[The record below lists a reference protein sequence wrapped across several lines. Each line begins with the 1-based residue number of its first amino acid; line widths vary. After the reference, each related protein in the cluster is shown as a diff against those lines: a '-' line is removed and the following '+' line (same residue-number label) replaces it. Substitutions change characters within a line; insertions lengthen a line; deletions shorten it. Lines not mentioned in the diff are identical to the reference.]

1 MKFEDVLDV
10 TKKAL
15 AQSMGAEYMEQLGDL
30 AALDDAKLVDVGRNV
45 LEGEG
50 TTERFT
56 KALVS
61 IVGRIE
67 FDSREYKISTPSIVV
82 NSMDWGGFVEDVQFD
97 VSENIMQDPMYNLVD
112 GTSYAEAEH
121 KFYQPKVAVKIFEE
135 AKTFLIPVSITR
147 EILRESFYSW
157 DKLNSYISGIQN
169 AIRTTRTAIL
179 EAYSH
184 MLLSAAAA
192 NSIAGTQT
200 AINLLAL
207 AKSEGRV
214 AANMT
219 PAEAIKDTGFLT
231 FCTTKISLYRMYMER
246 LLKGAFNNGN
256 IPTFTPKDDNN
267 LILLAEFAENIKDI
281 VKANTFHEKYIGVGE
296 YETISAWQA
305 FKNTDVANFNF
316 VTDSTISIAADSTE
330 KLGIGNEEFTQSY
343 VVGICFDKKALG
355 ICPYRVKTTQSYTA
369 IGDFTNTFTHLLFN
383 YKLNNSYNI
392 VAFYLA

>member
-15 AQSMGAEYMEQLGDL
+15 AQSMGGEYMEQLGDL
-30 AALDDAKLVDVGRNV
+30 AALDDAKLVDVGRGV
-45 LEGEG
+45 LEGNG
-50 TTERFT
+50 TTEKFT

-61 IVGRIE
+61 VIGKIE

-112 GTSYAEAEH
+112 GQSYAEAEH
-121 KFYQPKVAVKIFEE
+121 RFYQPKVAVKIFEE
-135 AKTFLIPVSITR
+135 AKTFLIPVSVTR
-147 EILRESFYSW
+147 EILREAFYSW
-157 DKLNSYISGIQN
+157 DKLNSYISGIRN
-169 AIRTTRTAIL
+169 AINTTKTAIL

-200 AINLLAL
+200 AINLLAM
-207 AKSEGRV
+207 AKNEGRV
-214 AANMT
+214 DAAMT
-219 PAEAIKDTGFLT
+219 PAQAIKDADFLT
-231 FCTTKISLYRMYMER
+231 FCTSKISLYRKYMER

-256 IPTFTPKDDNN
+256 IPTFTPEDDNN
-267 LILLAEFAENIKDI
+267 LVLLAEFAENIKTI
-281 VKANTFHEKYIGVGE
+281 VKANTFNEKYIGVGE
-296 YETISAWQA
+296 YESVSAWQA
-305 FKNTDVANFNF
+305 FKDTNVANFNF

-330 KLGIGNEEFTQSY
+330 KLGIGDEAFTQSY
-343 VVGICFDKKALG
+343 VIGICFDKKALG

-369 IGDFTNTFTHLLFN
+369 IGDFSNTFTHLLFN

>member
-15 AQSMGAEYMEQLGDL
+15 AQSMGGEYMEQLGDL
-30 AALDDAKLVDVGRNV
+30 AALDDAKLVDVGRGV
-45 LEGEG
+45 LEGNG
-50 TTERFT
+50 TTEKFT

-61 IVGRIE
+61 VIGKIE

-112 GTSYAEAEH
+112 GQSYAEAEH
-121 KFYQPKVAVKIFEE
+121 RFYQPKVAVKIFEE
-135 AKTFLIPVSITR
+135 AKTFLIPVSVTR
-147 EILRESFYSW
+147 EILREAFYSW
-157 DKLNSYISGIQN
+157 DKLNSYISGIRN
-169 AIRTTRTAIL
+169 AINTTKTAIL

-200 AINLLAL
+200 AINLLAM
-207 AKSEGRV
+207 AKNEGRV
-214 AANMT
+214 DAAMT
-219 PAEAIKDTGFLT
+219 PAAAIKDKDFLT
-231 FCTTKISLYRMYMER
+231 FCTSKISLYRKYMER

-256 IPTFTPKDDNN
+256 IPTFTPEDDNN
-267 LILLAEFAENIKDI
+267 LVLLAEFAENIKTI
-281 VKANTFHEKYIGVGE
+281 VKANTFNEKYIGVGE
-296 YETISAWQA
+296 YESVSAWQA
-305 FKNTDVANFNF
+305 FKDTNVANFNF

-330 KLGIGNEEFTQSY
+330 KLGIGDEAFTQSY
-343 VVGICFDKKALG
+343 VVAICFDKKALG

-369 IGDFTNTFTHLLFN
+369 IGDFSNTFTHLLFN

>member
-15 AQSMGAEYMEQLGDL
+15 AQSMGGEYMEQLGDL
-30 AALDDAKLVDVGRNV
+30 AALDDAKLVDVGRGV
-45 LEGEG
+45 LEGNG
-50 TTERFT
+50 TTEKFT

-61 IVGRIE
+61 VIGKIE

-112 GTSYAEAEH
+112 GQSYAEAEH

-135 AKTFLIPVSITR
+135 AKTFLIPVSVTR
-147 EILRESFYSW
+147 EILREAFYSW
-157 DKLNSYISGIQN
+157 DKLNSYISGIRN
-169 AIRTTRTAIL
+169 AINTTKTAIL

-200 AINLLAL
+200 AINLLAM

-214 AANMT
+214 DAAMT
-219 PAEAIKDTGFLT
+219 PAAAIKDKDFLT
-231 FCTTKISLYRMYMER
+231 FCTSKISLYRKYMER

-256 IPTFTPKDDNN
+256 IPTFTPEDDNN
-267 LILLAEFAENIKDI
+267 LVLLAEFAENIKTI
-281 VKANTFHEKYIGVGE
+281 VKANTFNEKYIGVGE
-296 YETISAWQA
+296 YESVSAWQA
-305 FKNTDVANFNF
+305 FKDTNVANFNF

-330 KLGIGNEEFTQSY
+330 KLGIGDEAFTQSY
-343 VVGICFDKKALG
+343 VVAICFDKKALG

-369 IGDFTNTFTHLLFN
+369 IGDFSNTFTHLLFN

>member
-15 AQSMGAEYMEQLGDL
+15 AQSMGGEYMEQLGDL
-30 AALDDAKLVDVGRNV
+30 AALDDAKLVDVGRGV
-45 LEGEG
+45 LEGNG
-50 TTERFT
+50 TTEKFT

-61 IVGRIE
+61 VIGKIE

-112 GTSYAEAEH
+112 GQSYAEAEH
-121 KFYQPKVAVKIFEE
+121 RFYQPKVAVKIFEE
-135 AKTFLIPVSITR
+135 AKTFLIPVSVTR
-147 EILRESFYSW
+147 EILREAFYSW
-157 DKLNSYISGIQN
+157 DKLNSYISGIRN
-169 AIRTTRTAIL
+169 AINTTKTAIL

-200 AINLLAL
+200 AINLLAM

-214 AANMT
+214 DAAMT
-219 PAEAIKDTGFLT
+219 PAAAIKDKDFLT
-231 FCTTKISLYRMYMER
+231 FCTSKISLYRKYMER

-256 IPTFTPKDDNN
+256 IPTFTPENDNN
-267 LILLAEFAENIKDI
+267 LVLLAEFAENIKTI
-281 VKANTFHEKYIGVGE
+281 VKANTFNEKYIGVGE
-296 YETISAWQA
+296 YESVSAWQA
-305 FKNTDVANFNF
+305 FKDTNVASFNF

-330 KLGIGNEEFTQSY
+330 KLGIGDEAFTQSY
-343 VVGICFDKKALG
+343 VIGICFDKKALG

-369 IGDFTNTFTHLLFN
+369 IGDFSNTFTHLLFN

>member
-15 AQSMGAEYMEQLGDL
+15 AQSMGGEYMEQLGDL
-30 AALDDAKLVDVGRNV
+30 AALDDAKLVDVGRGV
-45 LEGEG
+45 LEGNG
-50 TTERFT
+50 TTEKFT

-61 IVGRIE
+61 VIGKIE

-82 NSMDWGGFVEDVQFD
+82 NSMDWGGFVEDAQFD

-112 GTSYAEAEH
+112 GQSYAEAEH
-121 KFYQPKVAVKIFEE
+121 RFYQPKVAVKIFEE
-135 AKTFLIPVSITR
+135 AKTFLIPVSVTR
-147 EILRESFYSW
+147 EILREAFYSW
-157 DKLNSYISGIQN
+157 DKLNSYISGIRN
-169 AIRTTRTAIL
+169 AINTTKTAIL

-200 AINLLAL
+200 AINLLAM
-207 AKSEGRV
+207 AKNEGRV
-214 AANMT
+214 DAAMT
-219 PAEAIKDTGFLT
+219 PAQAIKDKDFLT
-231 FCTTKISLYRMYMER
+231 FCTSKISLYRKYMER
-246 LLKGAFNNGN
+246 LLKGVFNNGN
-256 IPTFTPKDDNN
+256 IPTFTPEDDNN
-267 LILLAEFAENIKDI
+267 LVLLAEFAENIKTI
-281 VKANTFHEKYIGVGE
+281 VKANTFNEKYIGVGE
-296 YETISAWQA
+296 YESVSAWQA
-305 FKNTDVANFNF
+305 FKDTDVANFNF

-330 KLGIGNEEFTQSY
+330 KLGIGDEAFTQSY
-343 VVGICFDKKALG
+343 VIGICFDKKALG

-369 IGDFTNTFTHLLFN
+369 IGDFSNTFTHLLFN

>member
-15 AQSMGAEYMEQLGDL
+15 AQSMGGEYMEQLGDL
-30 AALDDAKLVDVGRNV
+30 AALDDAKLVDVGRGV
-45 LEGEG
+45 LEGNG
-50 TTERFT
+50 TTEKFT

-61 IVGRIE
+61 VIGKIE

-82 NSMDWGGFVEDVQFD
+82 NSMDWGGFVEDAQFD

-112 GTSYAEAEH
+112 GQSYAEAEH
-121 KFYQPKVAVKIFEE
+121 RFYQPKVAVKIFEE
-135 AKTFLIPVSITR
+135 AKTFLIPVSVTR
-147 EILRESFYSW
+147 EILREAFYSW
-157 DKLNSYISGIQN
+157 DKLNSYISGIRN
-169 AIRTTRTAIL
+169 AINTTKTAIL

-200 AINLLAL
+200 AINLLAM
-207 AKSEGRV
+207 AKNEGRV
-214 AANMT
+214 DAAMT
-219 PAEAIKDTGFLT
+219 PAQAIKDKDFLT
-231 FCTTKISLYRMYMER
+231 FCTSKISLYRKYMER

-256 IPTFTPKDDNN
+256 IPTFTPEDDNN
-267 LILLAEFAENIKDI
+267 LVLLAEFAENIKTI
-281 VKANTFHEKYIGVGE
+281 VKANTFNEKYIGVGE
-296 YETISAWQA
+296 YESVSAWQA
-305 FKNTDVANFNF
+305 FKDTDVANFNF

-330 KLGIGNEEFTQSY
+330 KLGIGDEAFTQSY
-343 VVGICFDKKALG
+343 VIGICFDKKALG

-369 IGDFTNTFTHLLFN
+369 IGDFSNTFTHLLFN

>member
-15 AQSMGAEYMEQLGDL
+15 AQSMGSEYMEQLGDL
-30 AALDDAKLVDVGRNV
+30 AALDDAKLVDVGHSV
-45 LEGEG
+45 LDGEG
-50 TTERFT
+50 TTEKFT
-56 KALVS
+56 KALIS

-67 FDSREYKISTPSIVV
+67 FDAREYKISTPSVVV

-97 VSENIMQDPMYNLVD
+97 VSENIMEDPMFNLVN
-112 GTSYAEAEH
+112 GQSYAEAEH
-121 KFYQPKVAVKIFEE
+121 RFYQPKVAVKIFDE
-135 AKTFLIPVSITR
+135 AKPFLIPVSITR

-169 AIRTTRTAIL
+169 AIKTTRTAIL
-179 EAYSH
+179 ETYAH

-200 AINLLAL
+200 GINLLAL
-207 AKSEGRV
+207 AKGEGV
-214 AANMT
+214 VDAAMT
-219 PAEAIKDTGFLT
+219 PAQAIINKTFLAY
-231 FCTTKISLYRMYMER
+231 CTKKISLYRKYMER

-267 LILLAEFAENIKDI
+267 LILLAEFAANVKTI
-281 VKANTFHEKYIGVGE
+281 VKANTFNDKYIGVGE

-305 FKNTDVANFNF
+305 FKETNVENFNF
-316 VTDSTISIAADSTE
+316 ETDSTISIAADSTQ
-330 KLGIGNEEFTQSY
+330 KLGIGANEFTQPY

-355 ICPYRVKTTQSYTA
+355 VCPYRVKTTQNYTA
-369 IGDFTNTFTHLLFN
+369 IGDFSNTFTHLLFN

>member
-15 AQSMGAEYMEQLGDL
+15 AQSMGGEYMEQLGDL
-30 AALDDAKLVDVGRNV
+30 AALDDAKLVDVGRGV
-45 LEGEG
+45 LEGNG
-50 TTERFT
+50 TTEKFT

-61 IVGRIE
+61 VIGKIE

-82 NSMDWGGFVEDVQFD
+82 SSMDWGGFVEDVQFD

-135 AKTFLIPVSITR
+135 AKTFLIPVSVTR
-147 EILRESFYSW
+147 EILREAFYSW
-157 DKLNSYISGIQN
+157 DKLNSYISGIRN
-169 AIRTTRTAIL
+169 AINTTKTAIL

-200 AINLLAL
+200 AINLLAM

-214 AANMT
+214 DAAMT
-219 PAEAIKDTGFLT
+219 PAQAVKDADFLT
-231 FCTTKISLYRMYMER
+231 FCTTKISLYRKYMER

-256 IPTFTPKDDNN
+256 IPTFTPTGDNK
-267 LILLAEFAENIKDI
+267 LVLLAEFAENIKTI
-281 VKANTFHEKYIGVGE
+281 VKANTFNEKYIGVGE
-296 YETISAWQA
+296 YESVSAWQA
-305 FKNTDVANFNF
+305 FKDTDVANFNF

-330 KLGIGNEEFTQSY
+330 KLGIGDEEFTQSY

-369 IGDFTNTFTHLLFN
+369 IGDFSNTFTHLLFN

>member
-1 MKFEDVLDV
+1 MKFEDVLNV
-10 TKKAL
+10 TKQAL
-15 AQSMGAEYMEQLGDL
+15 AQSMGAEYMQQLGDL
-30 AALDDAKLVDVGRNV
+30 AALDDAKLVDVGRGV
-45 LEGEG
+45 LDGEG
-50 TTERFT
+50 TTEKFT
-56 KALVS
+56 KALIS

-97 VSENIMQDPMYNLVD
+97 VSENIIQDPMYNLVD

-121 KFYQPKVAVKIFEE
+121 RFYQPKVAVKIFEE

-157 DKLNSYISGIQN
+157 DKLNSYISGIRN
-169 AIRTTRTAIL
+169 AINTTKTAIL
-179 EAYSH
+179 EVYAH

-200 AINLLAL
+200 GINLLAL
-207 AKSEGRV
+207 AKSEGV
-214 AANMT
+214 VDAAMT
-219 PAEAIKDTGFLT
+219 PAQAIINETFLAY
-231 FCTTKISLYRMYMER
+231 CTKKITLYRKYMER
-246 LLKGAFNNGN
+246 LGKGGFNNGN
-256 IPTFTPKDDNN
+256 VSTFTPKGDNN
-267 LILLAEFAENIKDI
+267 LVLLAEFAANIKTI
-281 VKANTFHEKYIGVGE
+281 VKANTFNDEYIGVGE
-296 YETISAWQA
+296 YEAISAWQA
-305 FKNTDVANFNF
+305 FRDENVEKYNF

-330 KLGIGNEEFTQSY
+330 KLGIGANEFTQTY

-369 IGDFTNTFTHLLFN
+369 IGDFSNTFTHLLFN

>member
-10 TKKAL
+10 TQKAL
-15 AQSMGAEYMEQLGDL
+15 AQSMGGEYMEQLGDL
-30 AALDDAKLVDVGRNV
+30 AALDDAKLVDVGRGV
-45 LEGEG
+45 LEGNG
-50 TTERFT
+50 TTEKFT

-61 IVGRIE
+61 VIGKIE

-112 GTSYAEAEH
+112 GQSYAEAEH
-121 KFYQPKVAVKIFEE
+121 RFYQPKVAVKIFEE
-135 AKTFLIPVSITR
+135 AKTFLIPVSVTR
-147 EILRESFYSW
+147 EILREAFYSW
-157 DKLNSYISGIQN
+157 DKLNSYISGIRN
-169 AIRTTRTAIL
+169 AINTTKTAIL

-192 NSIAGTQT
+192 NSIAGTKT
-200 AINLLAL
+200 AINLLAM
-207 AKSEGRV
+207 AKNEGRV
-214 AANMT
+214 DAAMT
-219 PAEAIKDTGFLT
+219 PAQAIKDADFLT
-231 FCTTKISLYRMYMER
+231 FCTSKISLYRKYMER

-256 IPTFTPKDDNN
+256 IPTFTPEDDNN
-267 LILLAEFAENIKDI
+267 LVLLAEFAENIKTI
-281 VKANTFHEKYIGVGE
+281 VKANTFNEKYIGVGE
-296 YETISAWQA
+296 YESVSAWQA
-305 FKNTDVANFNF
+305 FKDTDVANFNF

-330 KLGIGNEEFTQSY
+330 KLGIGDEAFTQSY
-343 VVGICFDKKALG
+343 VLGICFDKKALG

-369 IGDFTNTFTHLLFN
+369 IGDFSNTYTHLLFN

>member
-15 AQSMGAEYMEQLGDL
+15 AQSMGGEYMEQLGDL
-30 AALDDAKLVDVGRNV
+30 AALDDAKLVDVGRGV
-45 LEGEG
+45 LEGNG
-50 TTERFT
+50 TTEKFT

-61 IVGRIE
+61 VIGKIE

-112 GTSYAEAEH
+112 GQSYAEAEH
-121 KFYQPKVAVKIFEE
+121 RFYQPKVAVKIFEE
-135 AKTFLIPVSITR
+135 AKTFLIPVSVTR
-147 EILRESFYSW
+147 EILREAFYSW
-157 DKLNSYISGIQN
+157 DKLNSYISGIRN
-169 AIRTTRTAIL
+169 AINTTKTAIL

-200 AINLLAL
+200 AINLLAM

-214 AANMT
+214 DAAMT
-219 PAEAIKDTGFLT
+219 PAAAIKDKDFLT
-231 FCTTKISLYRMYMER
+231 FCTSKISLYRKYMER

-256 IPTFTPKDDNN
+256 IPTFTPEDDNN
-267 LILLAEFAENIKDI
+267 LVLLAEFAENIKTI
-281 VKANTFHEKYIGVGE
+281 VKANTFNEKYIGVGE
-296 YETISAWQA
+296 YESVSAWQA
-305 FKNTDVANFNF
+305 FKDTDVANFNF

-330 KLGIGNEEFTQSY
+330 KLGIGDEAFTQSY
-343 VVGICFDKKALG
+343 VIGICFDKKALG

-369 IGDFTNTFTHLLFN
+369 IGDFSNTFTHLLFN

>member
-15 AQSMGAEYMEQLGDL
+15 AQSMGAEYMGQLGDL
-30 AALDDAKLVDVGRNV
+30 ASLDDAKLVDVGHSV
-45 LEGEG
+45 LDGEG
-50 TTERFT
+50 TTEKFT
-56 KALVS
+56 KALIS

-97 VSENIMQDPMYNLVD
+97 VSENIMEDPMFNLVN
-112 GTSYAEAEH
+112 GQSYAEAEH
-121 KFYQPKVAVKIFEE
+121 RFYQPKVSVKIFDE
-135 AKTFLIPVSITR
+135 AKPFLIPVSITR

-157 DKLNSYISGIQN
+157 DKLNSYISGIRN
-169 AIRTTRTAIL
+169 AIKTTKTAVL
-179 EAYSH
+179 ETYAH
-184 MLLSAAAA
+184 MLLSAGAA

-200 AINLLAL
+200 GINLLAL

-214 AANMT
+214 SNDMT
-219 PAEAIKDTGFLT
+219 PAQAIIDKNFLT
-231 FCTTKISLYRMYMER
+231 FCISKISLYRKYMER

-256 IPTFTPKDDNN
+256 ISTFTPEDDNK
-267 LILLAEFAENIKDI
+267 LVLLAEFAENIKTI
-281 VKANTFHEKYIGVGE
+281 VKANTYNDKYIGVGE

-305 FKNTDVANFNF
+305 FKETDVTNFNF
-316 VTDSTISIAADSTE
+316 VTDSTISIAADSTQ
-330 KLGIGNEEFTQSY
+330 KLGIGAEEFTQPY
-343 VVGICFDKKALG
+343 VVGICYDKKALG
-355 ICPYRVKTTQSYTA
+355 VCPYRVKTTQNYTA
-369 IGDFTNTFTHLLFN
+369 IGDFSNTFTHLLFN

>member
-15 AQSMGAEYMEQLGDL
+15 AQSMGGEYMEQLGDL
-30 AALDDAKLVDVGRNV
+30 AALDDAKLVDVGRGV
-45 LEGEG
+45 LEGNG
-50 TTERFT
+50 TTEKFT

-61 IVGRIE
+61 VIGKIE

-97 VSENIMQDPMYNLVD
+97 VSENIMQDPMYSLVD
-112 GTSYAEAEH
+112 GQSYAEAEH
-121 KFYQPKVAVKIFEE
+121 RFYQPKVAVKIFEE
-135 AKTFLIPVSITR
+135 AKTFLIPVSVTR
-147 EILRESFYSW
+147 EILREAFYSW
-157 DKLNSYISGIQN
+157 DKLNSYISGIRN
-169 AIRTTRTAIL
+169 AINTTKTAIL

-200 AINLLAL
+200 AINLLAM
-207 AKSEGRV
+207 AKNEGRV
-214 AANMT
+214 DAAMT
-219 PAEAIKDTGFLT
+219 PAQAVKDADFLT
-231 FCTTKISLYRMYMER
+231 FCTSKISLYRKYMER

-256 IPTFTPKDDNN
+256 IPTFTPEDDNK
-267 LILLAEFAENIKDI
+267 LVLLAEFAENIKSI
-281 VKANTFHEKYIGVGE
+281 VKANTFNEKYIGVGE
-296 YETISAWQA
+296 YESVSAWQA
-305 FKNTDVANFNF
+305 FKDTDVANFNF

-330 KLGIGNEEFTQSY
+330 KLGIGDEEFTQSY
-343 VVGICFDKKALG
+343 VVAICFDKKALG

-369 IGDFTNTFTHLLFN
+369 IGDFSNTFTHLLFN

>member
-15 AQSMGAEYMEQLGDL
+15 AQSMGGEYMEQLGDL
-30 AALDDAKLVDVGRNV
+30 AALDDAKLVDVGRGV
-45 LEGEG
+45 LEGNG
-50 TTERFT
+50 TTEKFT

-61 IVGRIE
+61 VIGKIE

-82 NSMDWGGFVEDVQFD
+82 SSMDWGGFVEDVQFD

-135 AKTFLIPVSITR
+135 AKTFLIPVSVTR
-147 EILRESFYSW
+147 EILREAFYSW
-157 DKLNSYISGIQN
+157 DKLNSYISGIRN
-169 AIRTTRTAIL
+169 AINTTKTAIL

-200 AINLLAL
+200 GINLLAM

-214 AANMT
+214 DAAMT
-219 PAEAIKDTGFLT
+219 PAQAVKDKDFLT
-231 FCTTKISLYRMYMER
+231 FCTTKISLYRKYMER

-256 IPTFTPKDDNN
+256 IPTFTPAGDNN
-267 LILLAEFAENIKDI
+267 LVLLAEFAENIKTI
-281 VKANTFHEKYIGVGE
+281 VKANTFNEKYIGVGE
-296 YETISAWQA
+296 YESVSAWQA

-316 VTDSTISIAADSTE
+316 ATDSTIKIAADSTE
-330 KLGIGNEEFTQSY
+330 KLGIGNEEFTQAY

-369 IGDFTNTFTHLLFN
+369 IGDFSNTFTHLLFN
-383 YKLNNSYNI
+383 YKLNNNYNI

>member
-1 MKFEDVLDV
+1 
-10 TKKAL
+10 
-15 AQSMGAEYMEQLGDL
+15 MGAKYMEQLGDL
-30 AALDDAKLVDVGRNV
+30 AALDDAKLVDVGRGV
-45 LEGEG
+45 LDGEG
-50 TTERFT
+50 TTEKFT
-56 KALVS
+56 KALIS

-121 KFYQPKVAVKIFEE
+121 RFYQPKVAVKIFEE

-157 DKLNSYISGIQN
+157 DKLNSHISGIRN
-169 AIRTTRTAIL
+169 AINTTKTAIL
-179 EAYSH
+179 EVYAH

-207 AKSEGRV
+207 AKSEGV
-214 AANMT
+214 VDATMT
-219 PAEAIKDTGFLT
+219 PAQAIIDETFLAYS
-231 FCTTKISLYRMYMER
+231 TKKITLYRMYMER
-246 LLKGAFNNGN
+246 LGKGGFNNGN
-256 IPTFTPKDDNN
+256 VSTFTPKDDNN
-267 LILLAEFAENIKDI
+267 LVLLAEFAANIKTI
-281 VKANTFHEKYIGVGE
+281 VKANTFNDEYIGAGE
-296 YETISAWQA
+296 YEAISAWQA
-305 FKNTDVANFNF
+305 FRDENVEKYNF

-330 KLGIGNEEFTQSY
+330 KLGIGAKEFTQTY
-343 VVGICFDKKALG
+343 VVGICYDKKALG

-369 IGDFTNTFTHLLFN
+369 IGDFSNTFTHLLFN

>member
-15 AQSMGAEYMEQLGDL
+15 AQSMGGEYMEQLGDL
-30 AALDDAKLVDVGRNV
+30 AALDDEKLVDVGRRV
-45 LEGEG
+45 LEGNV
-50 TTERFT
+50 TTEKFT

-61 IVGRIE
+61 VIGKIE
-67 FDSREYKISTPSIVV
+67 FDSRKYKISTPSIVV

-112 GTSYAEAEH
+112 GQSYAEAEH

-135 AKTFLIPVSITR
+135 AKTFLIPVSVTR
-147 EILRESFYSW
+147 EILREAFYSW
-157 DKLNSYISGIQN
+157 DKLNSYISGIRN
-169 AIRTTRTAIL
+169 AINTTKTAIL

-200 AINLLAL
+200 GINLLAM

-214 AANMT
+214 DAAMT
-219 PAEAIKDTGFLT
+219 PAQAVKDKDFLT
-231 FCTTKISLYRMYMER
+231 FCTSKISLYRKYMER

-256 IPTFTPKDDNN
+256 IPTFTPEDDNN
-267 LILLAEFAENIKDI
+267 LVLLAEFAENIKTI
-281 VKANTFHEKYIGVGE
+281 VKANTFNEKYIGVGE
-296 YETISAWQA
+296 YESISAWQA
-305 FKNTDVANFNF
+305 FKDTNVANFNF
-316 VTDSTISIAADSTE
+316 ATDSTIKIAADSTE
-330 KLGIGNEEFTQSY
+330 KLGIGDEEFTQTY

-355 ICPYRVKTTQSYTA
+355 VCPYRVKTTQSYTA
-369 IGDFTNTFTHLLFN
+369 IGDFSNTFTHLLFN

>member
-15 AQSMGAEYMEQLGDL
+15 AQSMGAEYMQQLGDL
-30 AALDDAKLVDVGRNV
+30 ATLDDAKLVDVGRNV

-121 KFYQPKVAVKIFEE
+121 RFYQPKVAVKIFEE

-157 DKLNSYISGIQN
+157 DKLNSYISGIRN
-169 AIRTTRTAIL
+169 AINTTKTAIL
-179 EAYSH
+179 EVYAH

-200 AINLLAL
+200 AVNLLAL
-207 AKSEGRV
+207 AKSEGV
-214 AANMT
+214 VDNAMT
-219 PAEAIKDTGFLT
+219 PAQAIINETFLAY
-231 FCTTKISLYRMYMER
+231 CTKKISLYRKYMER
-246 LLKGAFNNGN
+246 LGKGGFNNGN
-256 IPTFTPKDDNN
+256 VSTFTPKGDNN
-267 LILLAEFAENIKDI
+267 LVMLAEFAANIKTI
-281 VKANTFHEKYIGVGE
+281 VKANTFNDEYIGVGE
-296 YETISAWQA
+296 YESISAWQA
-305 FKNTDVANFNF
+305 FRDEDVEKYNF

-330 KLGIGNEEFTQSY
+330 KLGIGAEEFTQAY
-343 VVGICFDKKALG
+343 VIGICYDKKALG
-355 ICPYRVKTTQSYTA
+355 ICPYRVKTTQNYTA

>member
-1 MKFEDVLDV
+1 MKFENVLDV

-15 AQSMGAEYMEQLGDL
+15 AQSMGGEYMEQLGDL
-30 AALDDAKLVDVGRNV
+30 AALDDAKLVDVGRGV
-45 LEGEG
+45 LEGNG
-50 TTERFT
+50 TTEKFT

-61 IVGRIE
+61 VIGKIE

-112 GTSYAEAEH
+112 GQSYAEAEH

-135 AKTFLIPVSITR
+135 AKTFLIPVSVTR
-147 EILRESFYSW
+147 EILREAFYSW
-157 DKLNSYISGIQN
+157 DKLNSYISGIRN
-169 AIRTTRTAIL
+169 AINTTKTAIL

-200 AINLLAL
+200 GINLLAM

-214 AANMT
+214 DAAMT
-219 PAEAIKDTGFLT
+219 PAQAIKDKDFLT
-231 FCTTKISLYRMYMER
+231 FCTSKISLYRKYMER

-267 LILLAEFAENIKDI
+267 LVLLAEFAENIKTI
-281 VKANTFHEKYIGVGE
+281 VKANTFNEKYIGVGE
-296 YETISAWQA
+296 YESISAWQA
-305 FKNTDVANFNF
+305 FKDTDVANFNF
-316 VTDSTISIAADSTE
+316 TTDSTIKIAADSTE
-330 KLGIGNEEFTQSY
+330 KLGIGAEEFTQSY
-343 VVGICFDKKALG
+343 VVAICFDKKALG

-369 IGDFTNTFTHLLFN
+369 IGDFSNTFTHLLFN

>member
-15 AQSMGAEYMEQLGDL
+15 AQSMGGEYMEQLGDL
-30 AALDDAKLVDVGRNV
+30 AALDDAKLVDVGRGV
-45 LEGEG
+45 LEGNG
-50 TTERFT
+50 TTEKFT

-61 IVGRIE
+61 VIGKIE

-121 KFYQPKVAVKIFEE
+121 RFYQPKVAVKIFEE
-135 AKTFLIPVSITR
+135 AKTFLIPGSVTR
-147 EILRESFYSW
+147 EILREAFYSW
-157 DKLNSYISGIQN
+157 DKLNSYISGIRN
-169 AIRTTRTAIL
+169 AINTTKTAIL

-192 NSIAGTQT
+192 NSIAGTKT
-200 AINLLAL
+200 AINLLAM

-214 AANMT
+214 DAAMT
-219 PAEAIKDTGFLT
+219 PAQAIKDADFLT
-231 FCTTKISLYRMYMER
+231 FCTSKISLYRKYMER

-256 IPTFTPKDDNN
+256 IPTFTPEDDNN
-267 LILLAEFAENIKDI
+267 LILLAEFAENIKTI
-281 VKANTFHEKYIGVGE
+281 VKANTFNEKYIGVGE
-296 YETISAWQA
+296 YESVSVWQA
-305 FKNTDVANFNF
+305 FKDTDVANFNF

-330 KLGIGNEEFTQSY
+330 KLGIGDEAFTQSY
-343 VVGICFDKKALG
+343 VIGICFDKKALG

-369 IGDFTNTFTHLLFN
+369 IGDFSNTFTHLLFN

>member
-15 AQSMGAEYMEQLGDL
+15 AQSMGGEYMEQLGDL
-30 AALDDAKLVDVGRNV
+30 AALDDAKLVDVGRGV
-45 LEGEG
+45 LEGNG
-50 TTERFT
+50 TTEKFT

-61 IVGRIE
+61 VIGKIE

-112 GTSYAEAEH
+112 GQSYAEAEH
-121 KFYQPKVAVKIFEE
+121 RFYQPKVAVKIFEE
-135 AKTFLIPVSITR
+135 AKTFLIPVSVTR
-147 EILRESFYSW
+147 EILREAFYSW
-157 DKLNSYISGIQN
+157 DKLNSYISGIRN
-169 AIRTTRTAIL
+169 AINTTKTAIL

-200 AINLLAL
+200 AINLLAM
-207 AKSEGRV
+207 AKNEGRV
-214 AANMT
+214 DAAMT
-219 PAEAIKDTGFLT
+219 PAQAIKDADFLT
-231 FCTTKISLYRMYMER
+231 FCTSKISLYRKYMER

-256 IPTFTPKDDNN
+256 IPTFTPEDDNS
-267 LILLAEFAENIKDI
+267 LVLLAEFAENIKTI
-281 VKANTFHEKYIGVGE
+281 VKANTFNEKYIGVGE
-296 YETISAWQA
+296 YESVSAWQA
-305 FKNTDVANFNF
+305 FKDTNVANFNF

-330 KLGIGNEEFTQSY
+330 KLGIGDEAFTQSY
-343 VVGICFDKKALG
+343 VIGICFDKKALG

-369 IGDFTNTFTHLLFN
+369 IGDFSNTFTHLLFN
-383 YKLNNSYNI
+383 YKLNNNYNI

>member
-15 AQSMGAEYMEQLGDL
+15 AQSMGGEYMEQLGDL
-30 AALDDAKLVDVGRNV
+30 AALDDAKLVDVGRGV
-45 LEGEG
+45 LEGNG
-50 TTERFT
+50 TTEKFT

-61 IVGRIE
+61 VIGKIE

-121 KFYQPKVAVKIFEE
+121 RFYQPKVAVKIFEE
-135 AKTFLIPVSITR
+135 AKTFLIPVSVTR
-147 EILRESFYSW
+147 EILREAFYSW
-157 DKLNSYISGIQN
+157 DKLNSYISGIRN
-169 AIRTTRTAIL
+169 AINTTKTAIL

-200 AINLLAL
+200 AINLLAM

-214 AANMT
+214 DAAMT
-219 PAEAIKDTGFLT
+219 PAQAIKDADFLT
-231 FCTTKISLYRMYMER
+231 FCTSKISLYRKYMER

-256 IPTFTPKDDNN
+256 IPTFTPEDDNN
-267 LILLAEFAENIKDI
+267 LVLLAEFAENIKTI
-281 VKANTFHEKYIGVGE
+281 VKANTFNEKYIGVGE
-296 YETISAWQA
+296 YESVSAWQA
-305 FKNTDVANFNF
+305 FKDTDVANFNF

-330 KLGIGNEEFTQSY
+330 KLGIGDEAFTQSY
-343 VVGICFDKKALG
+343 VVAICFDKKALG

-369 IGDFTNTFTHLLFN
+369 IGDFSNTFTHLLFN

>member
-15 AQSMGAEYMEQLGDL
+15 AQSMGGEYMEQLGDL
-30 AALDDAKLVDVGRNV
+30 AALDDAKLVDVGRGV
-45 LEGEG
+45 LEGNG

-61 IVGRIE
+61 VIGKIE

-97 VSENIMQDPMYNLVD
+97 ISENIMQDPMYNLVD
-112 GTSYAEAEH
+112 GQSYAEAEH
-121 KFYQPKVAVKIFEE
+121 RFYQPKVAVKIFEE

-147 EILRESFYSW
+147 EILREAFYSW
-157 DKLNSYISGIQN
+157 DKLNSYISGIRN
-169 AIRTTRTAIL
+169 AINTTKTSIL
-179 EAYSH
+179 ETYSH

-200 AINLLAL
+200 AVNLLAL
-207 AKSEGRV
+207 AKSEGV
-214 AANMT
+214 VDNATT
-219 PAEAIKDTGFLT
+219 PAQAIINETFLSY
-231 FCTTKISLYRMYMER
+231 CTKKISLWRKYMER
-246 LLKGAFNNGN
+246 NTKGAFNNGN
-256 IPTFTPKDDNN
+256 IPTFTPAADNN
-267 LILLAEFAENIKDI
+267 LVLLAEFAANIKTI
-281 VKANTFHEKYIGVGE
+281 VKANTFNDEFIGVGK
-296 YETISAWQA
+296 YESIAAWQA
-305 FKNTDVANFNF
+305 FKDTDVANFNF

-330 KLGIGNEEFTQSY
+330 KLGIGNEQFTQSY

-369 IGDFTNTFTHLLFN
+369 IGDFSNTFTHLLFN

>member
-15 AQSMGAEYMEQLGDL
+15 AQSMGGEYMEQLGDL
-30 AALDDAKLVDVGRNV
+30 AALDDAKLVDVGRGV
-45 LEGEG
+45 LEGNG
-50 TTERFT
+50 TTEKFT

-61 IVGRIE
+61 VIGKIE

-82 NSMDWGGFVEDVQFD
+82 SSMDWGGFVEDVQFD

-112 GTSYAEAEH
+112 GTSYADAEH

-135 AKTFLIPVSITR
+135 AKTFLIPVSVTR
-147 EILRESFYSW
+147 EILREAFYSW
-157 DKLNSYISGIQN
+157 DKLNSYISGIRN
-169 AIRTTRTAIL
+169 AINTTKTAIL

-200 AINLLAL
+200 GINLLAM

-214 AANMT
+214 DAAMT
-219 PAEAIKDTGFLT
+219 PAAAIKDADFLT
-231 FCTTKISLYRMYMER
+231 FCTTKISLYRKYMER

-256 IPTFTPKDDNN
+256 IPTFTPTGDNK
-267 LILLAEFAENIKDI
+267 LVLLAEFAENIKTI
-281 VKANTFHEKYIGVGE
+281 VKANTFNEKYIGVGE
-296 YETISAWQA
+296 YESVSAWQA
-305 FKNTDVANFNF
+305 FKDTDVANFNF
-316 VTDSTISIAADSTE
+316 TTDSTIKIAADSTE
-330 KLGIGNEEFTQSY
+330 KLGIGDEEFTQSY

-369 IGDFTNTFTHLLFN
+369 IGDFSNTFTHLLFN

>member
-15 AQSMGAEYMEQLGDL
+15 AQSMGGEYMEQLGDL
-30 AALDDAKLVDVGRNV
+30 AALDDAKLVDVGRGV
-45 LEGEG
+45 LEGNG
-50 TTERFT
+50 TTEKFT

-61 IVGRIE
+61 VIGKIE

-112 GTSYAEAEH
+112 GQSYAEAEH
-121 KFYQPKVAVKIFEE
+121 RFYQPKVAVKIFEE
-135 AKTFLIPVSITR
+135 AKTFLIPVSVTR
-147 EILRESFYSW
+147 EILREAFYSW
-157 DKLNSYISGIQN
+157 DKLNSYISGIRN
-169 AIRTTRTAIL
+169 AINTTKTAIL

-200 AINLLAL
+200 AINLLAM

-214 AANMT
+214 DAAMT
-219 PAEAIKDTGFLT
+219 PAAAIKDKDFLT
-231 FCTTKISLYRMYMER
+231 FCTSKISLYRKYMER

-256 IPTFTPKDDNN
+256 IPTFTPEDDNN
-267 LILLAEFAENIKDI
+267 LVLLAEFAENIKTI
-281 VKANTFHEKYIGVGE
+281 VKANTFNEKYIGVGE
-296 YETISAWQA
+296 YESVSAWQA
-305 FKNTDVANFNF
+305 FKDTNVANFNF

-330 KLGIGNEEFTQSY
+330 KLGIGDEAFTQSY
-343 VVGICFDKKALG
+343 VVAICFDKKALG

-369 IGDFTNTFTHLLFN
+369 IGDFSNTFTHLLFN

>member
-1 MKFEDVLDV
+1 MKFENVLDV

-15 AQSMGAEYMEQLGDL
+15 AQSMGGEYMEQLGDL
-30 AALDDAKLVDVGRNV
+30 AALDDAKLVDVGRGV
-45 LEGEG
+45 LEGNG
-50 TTERFT
+50 TTEKFT

-61 IVGRIE
+61 VIGKIE

-121 KFYQPKVAVKIFEE
+121 RFYQPKVAVKIFEE
-135 AKTFLIPVSITR
+135 AKTFLIPVSVTR
-147 EILRESFYSW
+147 EILREAFYSW
-157 DKLNSYISGIQN
+157 DKLNSYISGIRN
-169 AIRTTRTAIL
+169 AINTTKTAIL

-200 AINLLAL
+200 AINLLAM
-207 AKSEGRV
+207 AKNEGRV
-214 AANMT
+214 DAAMT
-219 PAEAIKDTGFLT
+219 PAQAIKDKDFLT
-231 FCTTKISLYRMYMER
+231 FCTSKISLYRKYMER

-256 IPTFTPKDDNN
+256 IPTFTPEDDNK
-267 LILLAEFAENIKDI
+267 LVLLAEFAENIKTI
-281 VKANTFHEKYIGVGE
+281 VKANTFNEKYIGVGE
-296 YETISAWQA
+296 YESVSAWQA
-305 FKNTDVANFNF
+305 FKDTDVANFNF

-330 KLGIGNEEFTQSY
+330 KLGIGDEAFTQSY
-343 VVGICFDKKALG
+343 VIGICFDKKALG

-369 IGDFTNTFTHLLFN
+369 IGDFSNTFTHLLFN